1 VSPFAIENFNTSAQ
15 PNVLALLN
23 NFGAASGNNIEDVL
37 FDDSDNLTLS
47 QVRASQS
54 GGLIINCPMNLTVAC
69 ASAIPAGATTPAA
82 FLTQGGSASAS
93 RCRRRFSDGAP
104 VGSVPC
110 NYTITRT
117 YMATDTRNNS
127 STCMQTITVH
137 DLTPP
142 TIMCPNSVSVPCY
155 SLVPAPNTS
164 LVTASDTCGGAVAVT
179 FVGDSESNLG
189 SSCNNVITRTYRATD
204 VCGNTATC
212 SQVIT
217 INDNLAPTFVV
228 VARAIKLRRQHR
240 ARALRS

>member
-1 VSPFAIENFNTSAQ
+1 
-15 PNVLALLN
+15 
-23 NFGAASGNNIEDVL
+23 VL

-69 ASAIPAGATTPAA
+69 ASAIPAGADDARCVLDA
-82 FLTQGGSASAS
+82 RRLGVGSTLSTVG
-93 RCRRRFSDGAP
+93 FSDGAP

-142 TIMCPNSVSVPCY
+142 TNSCAQIRCPC
-155 SLVPAPNTS
+155 
-164 LVTASDTCGGAVAVT
+164 
-179 FVGDSESNLG
+179 
-189 SSCNNVITRTYRATD
+189 
-204 VCGNTATC
+204 
-212 SQVIT
+212 
-217 INDNLAPTFVV
+217 
-228 VARAIKLRRQHR
+228 RAIRWCRTQHEPRHRERHLRWSGGSDVRR
-240 ARALRS
+240 